1 MISTSSRSQP
11 MDSQFLTTDFFE
23 SFSSKRSWEPGWL
36 ADFRKDSW
44 EKFVSLPKK
53 KSKDER
59 WRFSPRARLGFSNFE
74 QLAESPKPSVLN
86 AKKID
91 GIIFDTLD
99 QTILNSP
106 SNLADLPNLHRSKLG
121 C

>member
-59 WRFSPRARLGFSNFE
+59 WRFSPRARLGFSNFD
-74 QLAESPKPSVLN
+74 QLAESPKPSVLT
-86 AKKID
+86 
-91 GIIFDTLD
+91 GT
-99 QTILNSP
+99 
-106 SNLADLPNLHRSKLG
+106 
-121 C
+121 